1 MPEIDERLVLIAV
14 VGSFFGA
21 SGEFR
26 RREKTD
32 EVCR

>member
-21 SGEFR
+21 SGEFLVAR
-26 RREKTD
+26 RQ
-32 EVCR
+32 